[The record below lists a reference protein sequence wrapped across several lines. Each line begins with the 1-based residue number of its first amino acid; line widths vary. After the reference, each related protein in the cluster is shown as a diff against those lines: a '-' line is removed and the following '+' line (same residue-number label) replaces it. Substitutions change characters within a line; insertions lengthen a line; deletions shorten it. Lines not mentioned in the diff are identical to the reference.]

1 MTVEN
6 STSSR
11 PKWFSIKEAAEYLE
25 IGEPTLYRW
34 MREGQIT
41 FRKVGDSTRF
51 LQEDLDAAVQVHR
64 SKRELERA
72 KGICPVC
79 RGEDLADGFVQS
91 TGRLYFKL
99 KDAKFWTLKENAV
112 PTTARLCRKCGAITF
127 FGDLQRLDAL
137 IEKQDLSAEK

>member
-1 MTVEN
+1 MTVED
-6 STSSR
+6 SGSSR

-25 IGEPTLYRW
+25 VGEPTLYRW

-79 RGEDLADGFVQS
+79 RGEDLAEGFVQS
-91 TGRLYFKL
+91 TGRIYFKL
-99 KDAKFWTLKENAV
+99 KDAKFWTLKENVV
-112 PTTARLCRKCGAITF
+112 PTTARLCRKCGAITC
-127 FGDLQRLDAL
+127 FGDLEKLDAL
-137 IEKQDLSAEK
+137 IEKQDSSAEK